1 MKKKSELSYGNLV
14 VDKFDAGQP
23 VYASIAR
30 QMFVLRDDDFEFEFA
45 HVDWDTEE
53 EHGGSDYPWCD
64 KTNQERGRFWSI
76 VYRYY
81 PRRSYEETEI

>member
-23 VYASIAR
+23 IYASIAR
-30 QMFVLRDDDFEFEFA
+30 QIFVLRDDDFEFELA

-53 EHGGSDYPWCD
+53 EHGGSGYPWCD
-64 KTNQERGRFWSI
+64 KEKQEIGRFWSI

>member
-1 MKKKSELSYGNLV
+1 VKKKSELSYGNLV
-14 VDKFDAGQP
+14 VDNFDAGQP
-23 VYASIAR
+23 IYASIAR
-30 QMFVLRDDDFEFEFA
+30 QIFVLRDDDFEFEFA

>member
-23 VYASIAR
+23 IYASIAR
-30 QMFVLRDDDFEFEFA
+30 QIFVLRDDDFEFEFA

-53 EHGGSDYPWCD
+53 EHGGRCD
-64 KTNQERGRFWSI
+64 KENQEIGRFWSI